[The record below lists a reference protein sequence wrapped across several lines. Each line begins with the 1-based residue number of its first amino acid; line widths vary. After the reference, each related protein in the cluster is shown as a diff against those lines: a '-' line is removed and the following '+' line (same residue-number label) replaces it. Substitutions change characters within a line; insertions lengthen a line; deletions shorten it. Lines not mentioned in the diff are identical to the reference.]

1 MKVYVNNQQLTIPEG
16 CTVEKLLESIGIIS
30 RAAVWI
36 NGKQI
41 LLRNYSSEQIKD
53 KDKIKVIRVV
63 GGG

>member
-1 MKVYVNNQQLTIPEG
+1 MKIYVNNHQLIVPEYY
-16 CTVEKLLESIGIIS
+16 TVEKLLEKIGIIS

-41 LLRNYSSEQIKD
+41 LLRNYSSERIREE
-53 KDKIKVIRVV
+53 DKIKIIRIV

>member
-1 MKVYVNNQQLTIPEG
+1 MKIYVNNQQLIVPENY
-16 CTVEKLLESIGIIS
+16 TVEKLLKKIGIRS

-41 LLRNYSSEQIKD
+41 LLKNYSSEEIQDEDEIK
-53 KDKIKVIRVV
+53 IIRIV